1 MSSGFY
7 KICEGVFKCDDLD
20 TARIEY
26 IDGVEHYRIMDLFFT
41 ELPAD
46 ELNLEQVLAI
56 CHERAKDI
64 RCSSGANKKVKS
76 LFNSFLENDQVK
88 NILEVGAGDSP
99 ILEAKDIQQRKI
111 SDYVISDA
119 DNTYQCVTVIFGESN
134 QLTTYPPEHFDVV
147 IALFVLHF
155 KFYPSQIS
163 QIYEHLKSSGIFLA
177 NVYNRSDASRA
188 KLVQDFRDVGFFVE
202 LMEDPKPWC
211 KDHFYLFAAK
221 EKDSL
226 ISNKER
232 LSILIDQF
240 PS

>member
-7 KICEGVFKCDDLD
+7 RICEGVYKCNNLD

-26 IDGVEHYRIMDLFFT
+26 IDGIKHYRIMDFFFT

-56 CHERAKDI
+56 CHERAKDK
-64 RCSSGANKKVKS
+64 RCSSGANEKVKS
-76 LFNSFLENDQVK
+76 LFSSFLENDQIK

-99 ILEAKDIQQRKI
+99 ILGAQDIQQRKI

-119 DNTYQCVTVIFGESN
+119 DNIYQCVTVVFGESN
-134 QLTTYPPEHFDVV
+134 ALTRYPPEHFDLV

-155 KFYPSQIS
+155 KFYPSQIT
-163 QIYEHLKSSGIFLA
+163 QIYEHLKSNGIFLA
-177 NVYNRSDASRA
+177 NIYNRSDESRA
-188 KLVQDFRDVGFFVE
+188 KLIQDFRDVGFFVE
-202 LMEDPKPWC
+202 LMADPKPWC

-226 ISNKER
+226 ILHMQR
-232 LSILIDQF
+232 LSKLIDQF
-240 PS
+240 PN